1 MIAKRTTSFLT
12 GIAAAIALTVASGQ
26 AARADGEVNVYSY
39 RQPFL
44 VQPLFDT
51 FEKETGIKVNVIF
64 ATKGLI
70 ERMSEEGESSPADVL
85 LTVDIGRLNQAV
97 TTGVAQPVKSD
108 LIAANIPAEF
118 RDPEGRWFALT
129 SRARV
134 VYASRERVKQDAITY
149 AELADPKW
157 KGRICIRSGQ
167 HEYNLGLIASIIAND
182 GEEQA
187 LKWLEGLKAN
197 LARKPGGNDRAQV
210 KSVFSG
216 ECDLAI
222 ANTYYM
228 GAMQTNEKEPEQKEW
243 AASVHILFPDGATR
257 GTHVNV
263 SGMVM
268 GKYAPHRDNALKL
281 MEFLASEEAQRL
293 YAEVNFEYPVK
304 PGVAWSDR
312 VRSWG
317 DFKPDTISLAEV
329 AKRIP
334 LASEMVDQV
343 RFND

>member
-1 MIAKRTTSFLT
+1 MIARRFLSFLP
-12 GIAAAIALTVASGQ
+12 GIVSGLALALAGGNAAH
-26 AARADGEVNVYSY
+26 ADGEVNVYSY

-44 VQPLFDT
+44 VQPLFDA

-64 ATKGLI
+64 ASKGLI
-70 ERMSEEGESSPADVL
+70 ERMAEEGQSSPADVL

-97 TTGVAQPVKSD
+97 TAGVAQAVKSD
-108 LIAANIPAEF
+108 IIEANIPAEF
-118 RDPEGRWFALT
+118 RDEEGRWFGLT
-129 SRARV
+129 TRARV
-134 VYASRERVKQDAITY
+134 VYASKERVSQDSITY
-149 AELADPKW
+149 EELADPKW

-197 LARKPGGNDRAQV
+197 LARKPGGNDRGQV
-210 KSVFSG
+210 KSVYAG

-243 AASVHILFPDGATR
+243 AASVRILFPNSETR
-257 GTHVNV
+257 GTHVNL

-268 GKYAPHRDNALKL
+268 GKYAPNRDNALAL
-281 MEFLASEEAQRL
+281 MEFLSGDKAQHL
-293 YAEVNFEYPVK
+293 YAETNFEYPVK
-304 PGVAWSDR
+304 PGVPWSDR

-317 DFKPDTISLAEV
+317 EFKPDSISLSRV
-329 AKRIP
+329 AKFIP

-343 RFND
+343 RFNE